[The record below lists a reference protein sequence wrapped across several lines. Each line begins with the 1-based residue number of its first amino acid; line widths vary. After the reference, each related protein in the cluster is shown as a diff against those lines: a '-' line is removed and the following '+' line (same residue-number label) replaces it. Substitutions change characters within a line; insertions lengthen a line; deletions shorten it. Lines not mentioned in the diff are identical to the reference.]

1 MVLLS
6 IFRDDLKTA
15 MQKMTVGKRDL
26 LLQDPNSA
34 VEHLAEA
41 CEMLGKLYGETAQE
55 CGDAYFYYGKALLEL
70 GRLEAGV
77 IDNVLDGGKHAP
89 TFHRKYV
96 LFYFK
101 LSCNKQAY
109 ARSFF
114 GFFSHHTCNFHA
126 LSGKKKIPPHSLSLF

>member
-1 MVLLS
+1 
-6 IFRDDLKTA
+6 
-15 MQKMTVGKRDL
+15 MQKMTIGKRDL

-89 TFHRKYV
+89 TFYCKYV
-96 LFYFK
+96 VVLTP
-101 LSCNKQAY
+101 NKRAY

-114 GFFSHHTCNFHA
+114 CIFFHHTRNFQT
-126 LSGKKKIPPHSLSLF
+126 LSEKKSFLPTRHLFKFRIFSSF

>member
-1 MVLLS
+1 
-6 IFRDDLKTA
+6 

-34 VEHLAEA
+34 VENLAEA

-89 TFHRKYV
+89 TFQRKYV
-96 LFYFK
+96 VVY
-101 LSCNKQAY
+101 SE
-109 ARSFF
+109 
-114 GFFSHHTCNFHA
+114 FSINESSMRA
-126 LSGKKKIPPHSLSLF
+126 